1 MNTVK
6 SLEESELLIKGV
18 TDTFKYKEKEWK
30 GRFISMLLRTLSA
43 TFLGNIS
50 AGKKAIATE
59 GGRGTKKAHEGTIRA
74 VHGF

>member
-1 MNTVK
+1 
-6 SLEESELLIKGV
+6 
-18 TDTFKYKEKEWK
+18 
-30 GRFISMLLRTLSA
+30 MLLRTLSA

-59 GGRGTKKAHEGTIRA
+59 GGRGTKKAHKGTIRA